1 MLASKLPCRQLKIVG
16 PFTQY
21 TKTVQIPE
29 IVTVEHLKTG
39 IHLVIENDQTRTV
52 QKHLPRIQHDR
63 RDGMHL
69 GDQRIRCF
77 KRSIHMGSGLTG
89 TGTKPDDTKEKN

>member
-16 PFTQY
+16 SFTQY

-39 IHLVIENDQTRTV
+39 IHLVIENDQTGTV
-52 QKHLPRIQHDR
+52 QTPLGYSMTG
-63 RDGMHL
+63 GME
-69 GDQRIRCF
+69 CTWAT
-77 KRSIHMGSGLTG
+77 SVSVVS
-89 TGTKPDDTKEKN
+89 KEVYTWVAV

>member
-39 IHLVIENDQTRTV
+39 IHLVIENDQTGTV
-52 QKHLPRIQHDR
+52 QTPPLGYSMTG
-63 RDGMHL
+63 GME
-69 GDQRIRCF
+69 CTWAT
-77 KRSIHMGSGLTG
+77 SVSVVS
-89 TGTKPDDTKEKN
+89 KEVYTWVAV

>member
-1 MLASKLPCRQLKIVG
+1 MLASKLPCRQLKIVE

-39 IHLVIENDQTRTV
+39 IHLVIENDQTGTV
-52 QKHLPRIQHDR
+52 QPPP
-63 RDGMHL
+63 
-69 GDQRIRCF
+69 
-77 KRSIHMGSGLTG
+77 S
-89 TGTKPDDTKEKN
+89 DTA